1 MTSRSPSFPNIAC
14 VELHGLISN
23 CLAVPFIKIAINRQ
37 LFLRR
42 RTRSLERSGA
52 NGVGSVLSG
61 EDVRLYAARMHYV
74 TSSSTEL
81 RTFHCECMRK
91 IPLSRLDPSVLI
103 RFL

>member
-14 VELHGLISN
+14 VELHELISN

-81 RTFHCECMRK
+81 RTFHCECVRK
-91 IPLSRLDPSVLI
+91 IPPSRLDPSVLI